1 MCQIKDMSK
10 QDVVIGEAAGSGDCC
25 PPGDGGAEC
34 CAPLACEPLPESGA
48 QELALLFKAV
58 ADPVR
63 LRLLSLIACHD
74 GGESCVC
81 DLLDAFD
88 MTPPSVS
95 YHLKILREA
104 GLLSSRAAR
113 HLGLLPGQPGRDD
126 AHVGGARPAARRPGG
141 PVAVPGLA
149 RRLLA
154 EFTGTGLLV
163 AVVSRLGDHG
173 GPPVAGPARA

>member
-1 MCQIKDMSK
+1 MSK
-10 QDVVIGEAAGSGDCC
+10 QGVVIGAGAGSGDCC
-25 PPGDGGAEC
+25 PQEESGAEC

-88 MTPPSVS
+88 MTPPSIS

-104 GLLSSRAAR
+104 GLISSERRGTWVYYRVNPDVMTRMSAVLVPQPAALAAR
-113 HLGLLPGQPGRDD
+113 
-126 AHVGGARPAARRPGG
+126 
-141 PVAVPGLA
+141 
-149 RRLLA
+149 
-154 EFTGTGLLV
+154 
-163 AVVSRLGDHG
+163 
-173 GPPVAGPARA
+173 

>member
-1 MCQIKDMSK
+1 MSK
-10 QDVVIGEAAGSGDCC
+10 QGVATGEAAGSGGCC

-104 GLLSSRAAR
+104 GLISSQRRGTWVYYRVNPDVMTRMSAVLVPQPAALAAR
-113 HLGLLPGQPGRDD
+113 
-126 AHVGGARPAARRPGG
+126 
-141 PVAVPGLA
+141 
-149 RRLLA
+149 
-154 EFTGTGLLV
+154 
-163 AVVSRLGDHG
+163 
-173 GPPVAGPARA
+173 

>member
-10 QDVVIGEAAGSGDCC
+10 QEVVIGQVGASAGCC
-25 PPGDGGAEC
+25 PPEDDGAEC

-58 ADPVR
+58 ADPMR
-63 LRLLSLIACHD
+63 LHLLSLIACHE

-88 MTPPSVS
+88 VTPPSIS

-104 GLLSSRAAR
+104 GLISSERRGTWVYYRVNPDVMARMSAVLVPQPAALAAR
-113 HLGLLPGQPGRDD
+113 
-126 AHVGGARPAARRPGG
+126 
-141 PVAVPGLA
+141 
-149 RRLLA
+149 
-154 EFTGTGLLV
+154 
-163 AVVSRLGDHG
+163 
-173 GPPVAGPARA
+173 

>member
-10 QDVVIGEAAGSGDCC
+10 QSVETGETDSSSGRC
-25 PPGDGGAEC
+25 PPGGDGTEC
-34 CAPLACEPLPESGA
+34 CASLACEPLPEAGA

-58 ADPVR
+58 ADPMR
-63 LRLLSLIACHD
+63 LRLLSLIACHE

-104 GLLSSRAAR
+104 GLISSERRGTWVYYRVNPEVMARMSAVLVPQPAALAAR
-113 HLGLLPGQPGRDD
+113 
-126 AHVGGARPAARRPGG
+126 
-141 PVAVPGLA
+141 
-149 RRLLA
+149 
-154 EFTGTGLLV
+154 
-163 AVVSRLGDHG
+163 
-173 GPPVAGPARA
+173 